1 MHRKDNVMN
10 PISIARFVASGVLA
24 ATLFPFV
31 ANASESQDQ
40 AEIVVR
46 SEGAITT
53 EVGRSNNNFPIVLV
67 EKRHIVEINDLN
79 LTTGT
84 DADALVKL
92 VRSVARKGCAEL
104 DFKLPYTNPDPSCVR
119 DAVEGA
125 MPQIEAAIAEAKARS
140 QAS

>member
-1 MHRKDNVMN
+1 MN
-10 PISIARFVASGVLA
+10 RISIARFVASSLLA
-24 ATLFPFV
+24 ATLLPFA
-31 ANASESQDQ
+31 ANASESQGQ
-40 AEIVVR
+40 AEIIVR

-67 EKRHIVEINDLN
+67 EKRHIVEISDLN
-79 LTTGT
+79 LTTDT
-84 DADALVKL
+84 DADALVNL

-119 DAVEGA
+119 DAVKGA
-125 MPQIEAAIAEAKARS
+125 IPQIEAAIAEAKAKS